1 MLRGQ
6 DLGLRAH
13 YSRRGGNRRA
23 DFQRR
28 VRFSQVVNDK
38 IVNHGDTG
46 GTERK
51 SHENNRFIAFSCCAT
66 RAGIFSSIL
75 VYTFMTPMTTFT
87 HPAEI
92 ARETLKQ
99 MMIRRMAPSPDNYRM
114 IYHEIAGIV
123 EPPTETAR
131 EFKSLLLLLPK
142 ETPAQQRLSRQLEQ
156 AFRNQD
162 WKNYCQRLSEF
173 VREHSSESNLAWGD
187 LIADFLQ
194 QWEARQNGLTQAR
207 KRESLNRV
215 LSASGRND
223 EFLFG
228 RLQNL
233 VRSWSMSGAASGEIE
248 VAPETNAAPA
258 SPFATSGRTSE
269 ILYELRESFAFT
281 LENVLVSLLED
292 VPDAVVQARKFAVA
306 ARGASTLEAVQT
318 LLANIRRFAFSLEFV
333 AEDRAELHAG
343 LLRLLQLMIE
353 NIGELVI
360 DDRWLSGQ
368 IGIVREI
375 VARPMNPRMID
386 DAEQHIKAVIF
397 KQSQLKHSLME
408 TQEMLKQLL
417 AGFVDRL
424 ADFADSTSDY
434 HDKIEHCVE
443 RIGQANDIT
452 HLEEVLG
459 EVLHEMRIIQINA
472 QRSRDDLRM
481 TKQRIAEAE
490 RHIEKL
496 QNELDKASQMVRHDQ
511 LTGTL
516 NRRGLDE
523 IYEREATRAH
533 RRRVPLCVA
542 LLDIDNF
549 KKLNDSLGHDAG
561 DTALIHFVSV
571 IREMLRPQDT
581 LARFGGEEFIILLP
595 DTSIEDADKALVR
608 VQRELTKR
616 YFLTNNE
623 KLLITFS
630 AGVTEVRPDDTQA
643 SALKR
648 ADDAVYTAKASGKNR
663 VVTG

>member
-1 MLRGQ
+1 
-6 DLGLRAH
+6 
-13 YSRRGGNRRA
+13 
-23 DFQRR
+23 
-28 VRFSQVVNDK
+28 
-38 IVNHGDTG
+38 
-46 GTERK
+46 
-51 SHENNRFIAFSCCAT
+51 
-66 RAGIFSSIL
+66 
-75 VYTFMTPMTTFT
+75 MTTFT

-99 MMIRRMAPSPDNYRM
+99 MTIRRLAPSPDNYRA
-114 IYHEIAGIV
+114 IYNEIAGVAESPAEI
-123 EPPTETAR
+123 AH

-142 ETPAQQRLSRQLEQ
+142 ETPAQQSLSRQLEQ
-156 AFRNQD
+156 ALGKQD
-162 WKNYCQRLSEF
+162 WENYRKLLSEF
-173 VREHSSESNLAWGD
+173 VREHSAESDLTWGD
-187 LIADFLQ
+187 LIADFLR

-207 KRESLNRV
+207 KRESLDRV
-215 LSASGRND
+215 LTVSGRND
-223 EFLFG
+223 ELLFG

-233 VRSWSMSGAASGEIE
+233 IRSWSMSEAAANSIE
-248 VAPETNAAPA
+248 VAAEMTNAAPVSPPAA
-258 SPFATSGRTSE
+258 SDPSPSRASE
-269 ILYELRESFAFT
+269 VLYELREAFAFT
-281 LENVLVSLLED
+281 LENILASLLED
-292 VPDAVVQARKFAVA
+292 APGTAAQVRTFAVTARGVATLKAVQA
-306 ARGASTLEAVQT
+306 
-318 LLANIRRFAFSLEFV
+318 LLADIRRFAFSLEFV
-333 AEDRAELHAG
+333 TEDRAELHAG

-375 VARPMNPRMID
+375 VAQPMNPRAIH
-386 DAEQHIKAVIF
+386 DAEQRIKEVIF
-397 KQSQLKHSLME
+397 KQSQLKCSLME
-408 TQEMLKQLL
+408 TREGLKQLL

-443 RIGQANDIT
+443 RIGQADDIAQ
-452 HLEEVLG
+452 LEDVLG
-459 EVLHEMRIIQINA
+459 EVLHEMRVIQLNA

-490 RHIEKL
+490 RRIEEL
-496 QNELDKASQMVRHDQ
+496 QEELDKASQLVRHDQ

-523 IYEREATRAH
+523 IYEREVARAC

-549 KKLNDSLGHDAG
+549 KKLNDSFGHDAG
-561 DTALIHFVSV
+561 DAALIHFVSV
-571 IREMLRPQDT
+571 IRETLRPQDT

-595 DTSIEDADKALVR
+595 DTSAEDAGKALVR

-616 YFLTNNE
+616 YFLANNE

-630 AGVTEVRPDDTQA
+630 AGVTEVRLDDTQA
-643 SALKR
+643 SVLKR
-648 ADDAVYTAKASGKNR
+648 ADGATYVAKASGKNR
-663 VVTG
+663 VVTD